1 MWGLF
6 ALRTR
11 HPPPCSPSVYRGS
24 TRGAGEGVEKNSS
37 VTPCHLLCIKASEWR
52 SWFPQVMNNQIHL
65 FGGQYPLADFT
76 EECGKYKMASS
87 DMESAFILCLFF
99 VCLENLS
106 KFKSVFN
113 LTPVCQ
119 SS

>member
-37 VTPCHLLCIKASEWR
+37 VTPCQGLCQNECFDAAPLRCVRISKMQGIEDEGDRSLLE
-52 SWFPQVMNNQIHL
+52 
-65 FGGQYPLADFT
+65 
-76 EECGKYKMASS
+76 
-87 DMESAFILCLFF
+87 
-99 VCLENLS
+99 
-106 KFKSVFN
+106 
-113 LTPVCQ
+113 
-119 SS
+119 

>member
-65 FGGQYPLADFT
+65 FGGQYPLAVPIA
-76 EECGKYKMASS
+76 GGVQ
-87 DMESAFILCLFF
+87 FF
-99 VCLENLS
+99 LQCAVIRNPTLQLDTGRLHRGMREVQNGQ
-106 KFKSVFN
+106 F
-113 LTPVCQ
+113 
-119 SS
+119 